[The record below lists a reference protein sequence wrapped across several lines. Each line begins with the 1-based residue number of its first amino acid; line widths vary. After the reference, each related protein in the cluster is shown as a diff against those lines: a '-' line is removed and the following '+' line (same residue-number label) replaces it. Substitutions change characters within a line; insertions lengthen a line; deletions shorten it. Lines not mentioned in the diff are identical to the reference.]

1 MLAALLSVLPSRRRR
16 DAAGSRVIALLLAL
30 VVLRAAPAAAAGEDS
45 PWPDTF
51 VARVEVL
58 ALMQSLNAA
67 ILASPT
73 ATRALESW
81 CAEHG
86 LAADPRV
93 TVRPLAVP
101 AAIAAADTLARLGA
115 SRRETIAYRSVELR
129 CGEVVLSKTENW
141 YLPDRLPRALRRTL
155 ATTDTPFGRAV
166 QSLSPYRRTISAGL
180 LWQPL
185 PKGWERDPAVLDL
198 DQTACGPPAAS
209 LIPALEIPQALFEQR
224 AVVYSGK
231 HVPLAE
237 VHEVYQRGILGSPAP
252 RTP

>member
-1 MLAALLSVLPSRRRR
+1 MSGPRAHAGRLCHRR
-16 DAAGSRVIALLLAL
+16 APRVVLAL
-30 VVLRAAPAAAAGEDS
+30 VLALVALRGAPAFAAEIDA
-45 PWPDTF
+45 PAWPDSF

-58 ALMQSLNAA
+58 ALMQSLNAQ

-93 TVRPLAVP
+93 TIRPLAVP
-101 AAIAAADTLARLGA
+101 AVAAAAETRVRLGV
-115 SRRETIAYRSVELR
+115 SRREAIAYRSVELR
-129 CGEVVLSKTENW
+129 CGDVVLSKAENW
-141 YLPDRLPRALRRTL
+141 YLPNRLPRALRRTL
-155 ATTDTPFGRAV
+155 ETSDTPFGRVV
-166 QSLSPYRRTISAGL
+166 QPLSPYRRTVSAGL

-185 PKGWERDPAVLDL
+185 PHGWERDPAIGEL
-198 DQTACGPPAAS
+198 DQTACGTPAAE
-209 LIPALEIPQALFEQR
+209 LPRALEIPEALFEQR

-237 VHEVYQRGILGSPAP
+237 VHEVYQRGILGFPAP